1 MAIKKRRKSI
11 TKSRKKTTRKSKAKS
26 TKKTTRKSPRKP
38 FGGYTIKFSG
48 RQDTLEQVFGNAP
61 VTPSQMTK
69 KIWIFIKSRRLA
81 NK

>member
-1 MAIKKRRKSI
+1 LATKKLI
-11 TKSRKKTTRKSKAKS
+11 TRSRKKTTIKSKAKS
-26 TKKTTRKSPRKP
+26 TKKTTRKSKGKP

-48 RQDTLEQVFGNAP
+48 RQDTLEQVFGSAP

-69 KIWIFIKSRRLA
+69 KIWTFIKSRHLA

>member
-1 MAIKKRRKSI
+1 LAIKKRRKSI
-11 TKSRKKTTRKSKAKS
+11 ATSRKKTKRKSKAKS

-38 FGGYTIKFSG
+38 FGGYTINFSG

>member
-1 MAIKKRRKSI
+1 MAIKKRRKSVA
-11 TKSRKKTTRKSKAKS
+11 TSRKKTKTKSKAKS
-26 TKKTTRKSPRKP
+26 TKKTTRKSQRKP
-38 FGGYTIKFSG
+38 FGGYTINFSG